1 MKSSCGQKTLHRNRG
16 LGLWNL
22 QVTVFLGPGVRL
34 LGLGARRVL
43 GLGLMKLLDLEG
55 LVSSSPE
62 VMVCKLLA

>member
-1 MKSSCGQKTLHRNRG
+1 MKSSCGQKTLDRNRG

-34 LGLGARRVL
+34 LGLGATKML
-43 GLGLMKLLDLEG
+43 GLGLMELLGLEG
-55 LVSSSPE
+55 LVSSSRE